1 MGQKG
6 KVIVSVTNDL
16 VTDNRVHKVCLF
28 LVEEGYQV
36 TLVGRRLKN
45 SLEIQGRHYS
55 TNRFRL
61 LFTKG
66 PLFYLEYNFRLF
78 CYLLFYKVNLLVSN
92 DLDTL
97 IANFLVSKVKRVKL
111 VYDTHEYFTEVP
123 ELVENPT
130 KQKIWESVER
140 WIFPKLKNVYTVN
153 ESIAQIYRDKYNVAV
168 HVVRNVAPTFSP
180 AEIKNRAQLDLP
192 MDKFIIILQGS
203 GINKK
208 RGAEEAVESMK
219 WIEGSL
225 LVIIGGGDVL
235 ESLKQ
240 QVELNSIGHKV
251 RFLPKMP
258 YAEMMQYTCNADLGL
273 AIDHTDVLNHKLA
286 LPNKFFDYIQAQIPI
301 LATDLTEVRALID
314 HYDIGFIL
322 ENTLTPA
329 RLSEKIREIMELDD
343 VRMSR
348 IKKNLLQAKGRE
360 TWENELIRVQKIYS
374 NLN

>member
-78 CYLLFYKVNLLVSN
+78 CYLLFHKVNLLVSN

-97 IANFLVSKVKRVKL
+97 LANFLVSKVKRVKL

-130 KQKIWESVER
+130 KQKIWESLEG
-140 WIFPKLKNVYTVN
+140 WIFPNLKNVYTVN
-153 ESIAQIYRDKYNVAV
+153 ESIAQIYRDKYHVAV

-180 AEIKNRAQLDLP
+180 SEIKNRAQLDLP

-208 RGAEEAVESMK
+208 RGAEEAVEAMK
-219 WIEGSL
+219 NIDDAL
-225 LVIIGGGDVL
+225 LVIIGGGEVL

-258 YAEMMQYTCNADLGL
+258 YSEMMQYTRNADLGL
-273 AIDHTDVLNHKLA
+273 AIDHKDILNHKLA
-286 LPNKFFDYIQAQIPI
+286 LPNKFFDYIQAEIPV
-301 LATDLTEVRALID
+301 LATEIVEIEKIIEK
-314 HYDIGFIL
+314 YKIGFIL
-322 ENTLTPA
+322 HEELTSSFLADKISEIRSNYSDQIDELKINLKKAKSIENW
-329 RLSEKIREIMELDD
+329 EIEL
-343 VRMSR
+343 
-348 IKKNLLQAKGRE
+348 KKLKE
-360 TWENELIRVQKIYS
+360 IYA